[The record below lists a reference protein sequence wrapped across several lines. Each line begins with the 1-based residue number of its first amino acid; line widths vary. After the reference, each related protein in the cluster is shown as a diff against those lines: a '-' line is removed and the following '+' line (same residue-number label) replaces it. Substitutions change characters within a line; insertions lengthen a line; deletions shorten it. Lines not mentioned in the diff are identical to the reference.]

1 MFQCDGCRTS
11 FSKQNRELTIQY
23 TKELAEKYGHG
34 KGAAEISYFMDLAT
48 KFSEQDLEVFK
59 IFNGDKNEFSHDIL
73 RHICSKTL
81 I

>member
-1 MFQCDGCRTS
+1 MRWLSNVFFKDR
-11 FSKQNRELTIQY
+11 NRELTIQY
-23 TKELAEKYGHG
+23 TKELTDKYGHG

-59 IFNGDKNEFSHDIL
+59 IFNGDKNEFFHDIL